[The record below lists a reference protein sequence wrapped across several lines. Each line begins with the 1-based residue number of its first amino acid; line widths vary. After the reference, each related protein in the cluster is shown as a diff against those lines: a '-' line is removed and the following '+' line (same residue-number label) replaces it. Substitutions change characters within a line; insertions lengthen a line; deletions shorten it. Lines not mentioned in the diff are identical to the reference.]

1 MFNPLICRIMNA
13 RELKKMFPYLTIAS
27 IKSAR
32 SSYKT
37 ERGWLNHLK
46 KHNEESKQECEAPFV
61 VHLEID
67 ITWKNSKTWGL
78 CPHAE
83 ARWEYE
89 NGAWNYDPKA
99 GSASGCGYD
108 KLSSCVAEVLNKVLT
123 RNLYEKRRLVATKSK
138 IPGGVPYGLSTS
150 EYSIAPWVMGG
161 TGISCYPKIIAF
173 LGGKMKCVVNARR
186 FEKWVIDF
194 KRPKKKQA

>member
-1 MFNPLICRIMNA
+1 MNA
-13 RELKKMFPYLTIAS
+13 RELTKKFPYLTIAS

-37 ERGWLNHLK
+37 ERGWLNHLEK
-46 KHNEESKQECEAPFV
+46 INKESEQKYTAPFV
-61 VHLEID
+61 THLEID
-67 ITWKNSKTWGL
+67 ITWKDSKTWGL

-83 ARWEYE
+83 ARWEDEKGWHY
-89 NGAWNYDPKA
+89 NDKA

-138 IPGGVPYGLSTS
+138 IPGGIPYGLDSS
-150 EYSIAPWVMGG
+150 EYDVAPYIVGAVGMP
-161 TGISCYPKIIAF
+161 CYPPVIAF
-173 LGGKMKCVVNARR
+173 LGGKMKRVANAKR
-186 FEKWVIDF
+186 FEKWLIDF
-194 KRPKKKQA
+194 KRPRKKQA